1 MKASYISMHNIM
13 SLSCLTAKASLIGY
27 LKPCQCDTSVIECT
41 YQNLMQNNR
50 IRIDAKLME
59 LCSFKVVISM
69 CVRECSQ

>member
-13 SLSCLTAKASLIGY
+13 SLSCLTANASLIGY
-27 LKPCQCDTSVIECT
+27 LKPCQCDNSVIECT